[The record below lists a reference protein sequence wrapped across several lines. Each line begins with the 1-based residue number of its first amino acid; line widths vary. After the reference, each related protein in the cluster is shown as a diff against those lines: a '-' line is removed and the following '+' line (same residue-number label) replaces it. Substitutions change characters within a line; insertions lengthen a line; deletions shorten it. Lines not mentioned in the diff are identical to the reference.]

1 MYRNN
6 ITKEGV
12 FFFPFMGSFA
22 VPYWDLLMSLVG
34 SFVSQNL
41 NLVVPTRDL
50 LFYPTNRVNDM
61 PYSVLFDICNN
72 SQAWCQK
79 DLDQFFSL
87 FQ

>member
-1 MYRNN
+1 MLRND
-6 ITKEGV
+6 ITKGGV

-22 VPYWDLLMSLVG
+22 VPYWDLLMSLIG

-61 PYSVLFDICNN
+61 PYSVLLIFAIIL
-72 SQAWCQK
+72 K
-79 DLDQFFSL
+79 HGVR
-87 FQ
+87 